1 MLDAQVPFYPLV
13 LHGMVEYLGGDYMD
27 FYEQRSQLLHA
38 IALGGSVSF
47 TFSWEDTEKLA
58 YSDTAAY
65 YSTAFELWRE
75 DVLAIWQ
82 EMLPYL
88 RATKGQK
95 IVGFETLKPGV
106 TETAYENGVRVLV
119 NNTDEAY
126 SDASISLAARSFRL
140 LEGR

>member
-1 MLDAQVPFYPLV
+1 MLAV
-13 LHGMVEYLGGDYMD
+13 
-27 FYEQRSQLLHA
+27 
-38 IALGGSVSF
+38 
-47 TFSWEDTEKLA
+47 
-58 YSDTAAY
+58 
-65 YSTAFELWRE
+65 
-75 DVLAIWQ
+75 WQ